1 MNKSEYIIS
10 NENNSLS
17 LSLPSSSFRSPKSE
31 KLQAL
36 YSRKLATQHLQVMS
50 NRVNQLQKVKNRTQ
64 KEIEKLRQDIIN
76 QEERID
82 QKNQYKE
89 RKRRLSDFNQDTLQM
104 RRISNK
110 KSREDRKKKIHGFID
125 SLLKE
130 KQGWVKEKKQ
140 KTVQWQ
146 EEILQN
152 KSKDIGQ
159 KNKNYKKLKSGYV
172 NSLRDRCINHKNH
185 IDKIKSRYSS
195 SIEQEKRMESEAFEK
210 ISELEETENSLIE
223 SLSLTMQ
230 MRKSLKQDLQRLRN
244 LSI

>member
-10 NENNSLS
+10 NESNSLS
-17 LSLPSSSFRSPKSE
+17 LSLPCSSFRTPKSE
-31 KLQAL
+31 KLRAF
-36 YSRKLATQHLQVMS
+36 YSRKLATQHLQAMN
-50 NRVNQLQKVKNRTQ
+50 NRVSQLLKVKNRTE
-64 KEIEKLRQDIIN
+64 KEIEKLREGIVK

-104 RRISNK
+104 RRIHNK
-110 KSREDRKKKIHGFID
+110 KSREDRKRKIHGYID

-140 KTVQWQ
+140 RTAQWQ
-146 EEILQN
+146 EEVLQN
-152 KSKDIGQ
+152 KSKDLGQ
-159 KNKNYKKLKSGYV
+159 KTKNFKKLKSGYA
-172 NSLRDRCINHKNH
+172 NSLRDRCINHRNH
-185 IDKIKSRYSS
+185 IDTLKARYSK
-195 SIEQEKRMESEAFEK
+195 SIEQEKRMESEAYEK

-223 SLSLTMQ
+223 SLSTTMQ
-230 MRKSLKQDLQRLRN
+230 MRKSLKEDLQRLRN